1 MSIYF
6 FDKIS
11 KESIASFTPLRAQ
24 RQKAPG
30 SGHILPLAAF
40 VEISKKCLT
49 SSGQCDIIF
58 KYRLR
63 KPVIGHIAGWSS
75 SVARRAHNPK
85 VVGSN
90 PAPATSVN
98 TPFETTQAALFF
110 VFFAFQGTIRAL
122 LGETSLSFGR
132 KALYISSDFS
142 FIFSYSNSRTFQPGC
157 FSFYICSVSLFSI
170 DG

>member
-11 KESIASFTPLRAQ
+11 KESIASFTPLRSQ

-90 PAPATSVN
+90 PAPAT
-98 TPFETTQAALFF
+98 TQIRCLRQLKQR
-110 VFFAFQGTIRAL
+110 VFCSKSHFGAL
-122 LGETSLSFGR
+122 LGHYFGKPR
-132 KALYISSDFS
+132 FHMVGNPCISPQFLV
-142 FIFSYSNSRTFQPGC
+142 SYFHIATAG
-157 FSFYICSVSLFSI
+157 LFSPAAFHFNI
-170 DG
+170 VL

>member
-11 KESIASFTPLRAQ
+11 KESIASFTPLRSQ

-90 PAPATSVN
+90 PAPAT
-98 TPFETTQAALFF
+98 TQIRRLRQLKRRYFLCF
-110 VFFAFQGTIRAL
+110 LLSRAL
-122 LGETSLSFGR
+122 LGHYFE
-132 KALYISSDFS
+132 KMVFS
-142 FIFSYSNSRTFQPGC
+142 FAAKAQF
-157 FSFYICSVSLFSI
+157 L
-170 DG
+170 

>member
-11 KESIASFTPLRAQ
+11 KESIASFTPLRSQ

-30 SGHILPLAAF
+30 SWHILPLAAF

-98 TPFETTQAALFF
+98 TPFETTQAAYFLSKKPLSGHLQDTFFRNLF
-110 VFFAFQGTIRAL
+110 L
-122 LGETSLSFGR
+122 
-132 KALYISSDFS
+132 
-142 FIFSYSNSRTFQPGC
+142 IFKMRR
-157 FSFYICSVSLFSI
+157 
-170 DG
+170 